1 MKPTVQEEI
10 RKSIS
15 IVEYDSRPNS
25 PDIQIPEIPEWAKR
39 LSTVFRSP
47 ASTQQAVE
55 KSVAIMAQTSSSL
68 L

>member
-25 PDIQIPEIPEWAKR
+25 PDIQIPEWAKR